1 MVCNSDLIN
10 FWVFSVTGYILDTI
24 FSQTLNMS
32 KASKITAEKLIED
45 RQGIDKLIK
54 EFKEID
60 LLGKDQEIE
69 AFRNIIMK
77 YQIWAANLSPVNILD
92 FARSVENA
100 LAGEAMRQQL
110 LNYRVDHLRR
120 EGVFQI
126 SEEELRKQKAELN
139 KQRALAKRR
148 QMDEEKD
155 KQARKNAAQS
165 ERIDDDEDRS
175 VEGSNDENDSII
187 DDGDVSAD
195 DGN

>member
-1 MVCNSDLIN
+1 
-10 FWVFSVTGYILDTI
+10 
-24 FSQTLNMS
+24 MS

-54 EFKEID
+54 EFKDID
-60 LLGKDQEIE
+60 LLVKDQEIE
-69 AFRNIIMK
+69 AFRNVILK
-77 YQIWAANLSPVNILD
+77 YQVWAAHLSPVNILD
-92 FARSVENA
+92 FARSVESA

-126 SEEELRKQKAELN
+126 SEEELRRQRAELN

-148 QMDEEKD
+148 QMDDEKER
-155 KQARKNAAQS
+155 QTRKDASKS
-165 ERIDDDEDRS
+165 EKIVDDEDRS
-175 VEGSNDENDSII
+175 ADGSNDENDSII

-195 DGN
+195 DDN

>member
-10 FWVFSVTGYILDTI
+10 FWVFFVTGYILDTI
-24 FSQTLNMS
+24 FSQTLTMS

-77 YQIWAANLSPVNILD
+77 YQIWAALLSPVNILD

-155 KQARKNAAQS
+155 KQARKNATQS